1 MMEKIFEYIING
13 RIGRFSYL
21 LSLLIVVVGLY
32 YVDTFYFS
40 DRCLVCQP
48 IRNFPWIELCG
59 CFVFIVLLGPYFLL
73 LYLWT
78 AFQWGISMGTLMY
91 ILLVIFFFV
100 QTIKRCRD
108 MEISNWRALIPVY
121 SPLFLL
127 FLRDKGDD
135 VQEPIKLSFL
145 MTLWNS
151 KWLIL
156 ALILFCVYIYLKNA
170 MFIHIHN
177 SI

>member
-1 MMEKIFEYIING
+1 MKEIIEYING
-13 RIGRFSYL
+13 RIGRFGYL
-21 LSLLIVVVGLY
+21 LSLMIVVVGLY

-59 CFVFIVLLGPYFLL
+59 YSVFLALLGPYFLF
-73 LYLWT
+73 LYIMT
-78 AFQWGISMGTLMY
+78 AFQWGFSIWTLMY

-100 QTIKRCRD
+100 QTIKRCNDLGR
-108 MEISNWRALIPVY
+108 SSWRVLIPVY

-127 FLRDKGDD
+127 FLRYKSNEEQD
-135 VQEPIKLSFL
+135 PIKMSFL
-145 MTLWNS
+145 TILWNS

-156 ALILFCVYIYLKNA
+156 ALILLCVYIYLMNA
-170 MFIHIHN
+170 RFIHMHN

>member
-1 MMEKIFEYIING
+1 MKKIIECVNG

-21 LSLLIVVVGLY
+21 LSLQIVVAGLY

-48 IRNFPWIELCG
+48 IKIFPWIELCG
-59 CFVFIVLLGPYFLL
+59 YFIFIAILGPYFLF
-73 LYLWT
+73 LYLQT
-78 AFQWGISMGTLMY
+78 AFQWGFSMWTLMY
-91 ILLVIFFFV
+91 ILLVVFFFA

-108 MEISNWRALIPVY
+108 LEISSRKALIPIY

-127 FLRDKGDD
+127 FLRNKRNEEQSS
-135 VQEPIKLSFL
+135 VKISFL
-145 MTLWNS
+145 TTFWNS

-156 ALILFCVYIYLKNA
+156 VMILLCVYIYLKNA